1 MAVKVITD
9 STSCIPKDLAEK
21 YGVEIVSLS
30 VIMNGES
37 YKEVDIDSEAFYDE
51 LAKCDKLP
59 TSSQPPMDEFY
70 NAFEKFAKDGHDI
83 VAAFISSKLSGTY
96 TTSHIIKDMILEK
109 YPDVKID
116 LIDSQTSVMALG
128 IGVLE
133 GAKAAQEGKD
143 FDEVSKIVRTTIEE
157 SEIIFVPGT
166 LENLKKGGRIG
177 KISAMAGTLLQ
188 IKPILTFASDGQLT
202 SAEKVRGRKLAL
214 EKMAQKIE
222 KLYSGN
228 GAYNIAV
235 ANGGCIEEMNNL
247 KDRILQSLSN
257 PKLIFES
264 EIDCTLASYVG
275 PNLLGIGL
283 QILPE

>member
-143 FDEVSKIVRTTIEE
+143 FDDVSKIVRTTIEE

-177 KISAMAGTLLQ
+177 GAAALFGRMLKIN
-188 IKPILTFASDGQLT
+188 PILTVKEGAVVVMD
-202 SAEKVRGRKLAL
+202 KVRTKKRAIDKIVEVVKQDLKEKGIKQAVVCHILAEDEAKDL
-214 EKMAQKIE
+214 AKRLKEELDLDSMIGEISAVIGVHVGVKSVGI
-222 KLYSGN
+222 
-228 GAYNIAV
+228 AYA
-235 ANGGCIEEMNNL
+235 
-247 KDRILQSLSN
+247 R
-257 PKLIFES
+257 ES
-264 EIDCTLASYVG
+264 
-275 PNLLGIGL
+275 
-283 QILPE
+283 

>member
-109 YPDVKID
+109 YPDIKID

-143 FDEVSKIVRTTIEE
+143 FDEVSKIVRNTIEE

-177 KISAMAGTLLQ
+177 GAAALFGKMLKINPIDKIVEVVKQDLKEKGIKQAVVCHILAEDEAKDLAKRLKEELDLDSMIGEISAVIGVHVGVKSVG
-188 IKPILTFASDGQLT
+188 I
-202 SAEKVRGRKLAL
+202 
-214 EKMAQKIE
+214 
-222 KLYSGN
+222 
-228 GAYNIAV
+228 AYA
-235 ANGGCIEEMNNL
+235 
-247 KDRILQSLSN
+247 R
-257 PKLIFES
+257 ES
-264 EIDCTLASYVG
+264 
-275 PNLLGIGL
+275 
-283 QILPE
+283 

>member
-109 YPDVKID
+109 VW
-116 LIDSQTSVMALG
+116 DSR
-128 IGVLE
+128 GV
-133 GAKAAQEGKD
+133 
-143 FDEVSKIVRTTIEE
+143 
-157 SEIIFVPGT
+157 FVDNNTVNVT
-166 LENLKKGGRIG
+166 LNRLKK
-177 KISAMAGTLLQ
+177 
-188 IKPILTFASDGQLT
+188 
-202 SAEKVRGRKLAL
+202 
-214 EKMAQKIE
+214 KIE
-222 KLYSGN
+222 PNPSEPVYVR
-228 GAYNIAV
+228 NIF
-235 ANGGCIEEMNNL
+235 G
-247 KDRILQSLSN
+247 
-257 PKLIFES
+257 
-264 EIDCTLASYVG
+264 
-275 PNLLGIGL
+275 LGYTFG
-283 QILPE
+283 E

>member
-1 MAVKVITD
+1 
-9 STSCIPKDLAEK
+9 
-21 YGVEIVSLS
+21 
-30 VIMNGES
+30 
-37 YKEVDIDSEAFYDE
+37 
-51 LAKCDKLP
+51 
-59 TSSQPPMDEFY
+59 MDEFY

-143 FDEVSKIVRTTIEE
+143 FDEVSKIVRNTIEE

-177 KISAMAGTLLQ
+177 GAAALFGKMLKIN
-188 IKPILTFASDGQLT
+188 PILTVKEGAVVVMD
-202 SAEKVRGRKLAL
+202 KVRTKKRAIDKIVEVVKQDLKQKGIKQAVVCHILAEDEAKDL
-214 EKMAQKIE
+214 AKRLKEDLDLDSMIGEISAVIGVHVGVKSVGI
-222 KLYSGN
+222 
-228 GAYNIAV
+228 AYA
-235 ANGGCIEEMNNL
+235 
-247 KDRILQSLSN
+247 R
-257 PKLIFES
+257 ES
-264 EIDCTLASYVG
+264 
-275 PNLLGIGL
+275 
-283 QILPE
+283 

>member
-1 MAVKVITD
+1 MSKIALLTDSCADIPQDSKEKYDIYVVPLKIRFGDEEYLDGVTITPNEVYERQKTELPKTSLPDGAWIEDTFDKIKNNGYEKVIAVHLSGGISGTFNLVRLLAVDYEGLEISVFD
-9 STSCIPKDLAEK
+9 SISGSIGIGLTVLQ
-21 YGVEIVSLS
+21 
-30 VIMNGES
+30 
-37 YKEVDIDSEAFYDE
+37 
-51 LAKCDKLP
+51 LAKYIEKGYTYEKLVELTP
-59 TSSQPPMDEFY
+59 
-70 NAFEKFAKDGHDI
+70 
-83 VAAFISSKLSGTY
+83 KLIQN
-96 TTSHIIKDMILEK
+96 TTVFFCVD
-109 YPDVKID
+109 
-116 LIDSQTSVMALG
+116 
-128 IGVLE
+128 
-133 GAKAAQEGKD
+133 
-143 FDEVSKIVRTTIEE
+143 
-157 SEIIFVPGT
+157 T
-166 LENLKKGGRIG
+166 LEFLQKGGRIG

>member
-143 FDEVSKIVRTTIEE
+143 FDEVSKIVRNTIEE

-166 LENLKKGGRIG
+166 LDLKKKGGRIG
-177 KISAMAGTLLQ
+177 GAAALFGKMLKIN
-188 IKPILTFASDGQLT
+188 PILTVKEGAVVVMD
-202 SAEKVRGRKLAL
+202 KVRTKKR
-214 EKMAQKIE
+214 EQ
-222 KLYSGN
+222 
-228 GAYNIAV
+228 
-235 ANGGCIEEMNNL
+235 
-247 KDRILQSLSN
+247 
-257 PKLIFES
+257 
-264 EIDCTLASYVG
+264 
-275 PNLLGIGL
+275 
-283 QILPE
+283 